1 MKISTKGRYALRV
14 MLDMAL
20 HSGGECVKVKDM
32 ASRQNVSEKYLEQII
47 SILNRAGYV
56 RSIRGAQGGYLLT
69 KALKAYTVGDIIR
82 LTEGSLA
89 PVSCLESNINTCER
103 VDICDTLW
111 VWQKLYD
118 AVNDVVNQITL
129 EDLVNHHNQRLGLL
143 DYSI

>member
-69 KALKAYTVGDIIR
+69 KALKDYTVGDIIR